1 MKYKIAGFNEKTN
14 GFACVVP
21 VKTYNNMS
29 IGLTI
34 SVSIISN
41 KPTFTSLVLVG

>member
-21 VKTYNNMS
+21 VKTYNNMT
-29 IGLTI
+29 IGL
-34 SVSIISN
+34 SIMSN
-41 KPTFTSLVLVG
+41 KPTFTSLVLVR